1 MLLLFVICCLLIAP
15 LYVLYKPPAALIRY
29 FQRRWPD
36 VLWQVPTSKKLI
48 ALTIDDGPSEY
59 TDEILEVL
67 QADNATATFFI
78 IGSHVSGREK
88 TLKDLVLANTELDN
102 HAMHDEPARSLRDVD
117 LVAQIEAD
125 GRMIR
130 SLYEA
135 AGIAPPLNYFRPG
148 SGFFSTR
155 MRKIVAEL
163 GNQLVL
169 GSIYPHDAQIQLE
182 DVNARHIISM
192 LRPGGIIVCH
202 ERSWTAPM
210 LRKVLPELT
219 NRGYRAVSVTELL
232 NERSI

>member
-48 ALTIDDGPSEY
+48 TLTIDDGPSEY

-117 LVAQIEAD
+117 LVAQIEAV

-148 SGFFSTR
+148 SGFVSTR
-155 MRKIVAEL
+155 MRKIVANWAIRWCWAVSTHTTPRSSL
-163 GNQLVL
+163 
-169 GSIYPHDAQIQLE
+169 
-182 DVNARHIISM
+182 RTSM
-192 LRPGGIIVCH
+192 LDTSSACCGQGALSSV
-202 ERSWTAPM
+202 M
-210 LRKVLPELT
+210 
-219 NRGYRAVSVTELL
+219 RGAGRLQCCGRGFQS
-232 NERSI
+232 